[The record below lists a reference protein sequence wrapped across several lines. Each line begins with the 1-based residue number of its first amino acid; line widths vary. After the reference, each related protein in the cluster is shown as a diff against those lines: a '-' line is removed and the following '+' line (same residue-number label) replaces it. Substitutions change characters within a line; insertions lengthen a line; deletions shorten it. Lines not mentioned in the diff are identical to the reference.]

1 MAQQELKVNI
11 SGDSSKLNSALS
23 SASSKLSAFGSKM
36 QNVGKSMTTKLTLPL
51 VAVGAASVKMAFDF
65 DKSMTSITALVGV
78 GADEVA
84 KMGDTAKK
92 MAVDTGKSANEAAE
106 ALFFITSAGLRG
118 EKAMGVLEA
127 SLKAAAV
134 GLGETKTIADLSTSA
149 LNAYGEENLSAS
161 GATDILTAAVRE
173 GKLEASQLAGAMGGV
188 IPIAS
193 NMGVRF
199 DEVAAAMAAMS
210 RTGTNAAEGATQLN
224 AILAS
229 LKKPTT
235 DAEMAFQKMGM
246 STESVQK
253 SLSDQGLLATLE
265 MLQNGLKQTGQDT
278 TAIFPNIRALKG
290 VLDLTGAGL
299 ESNRQ
304 IFDSLTKSMG
314 ATDEAF
320 EKTSKSASFKMT
332 KGLNAMK
339 SSLLAVGQVILTA
352 IAPAVEKLGA
362 FFTRLSEKF
371 SGLSGTTKKIIIAF
385 VGIVA
390 ALGPVI
396 AIIGTLLTMAPAI
409 GAAFTLMMGPIGL
422 IIAGLALV
430 AVIIAKNWAPI
441 KGMLLKVGNYFID
454 LYNNAL
460 PIQIAVKAIIFQ
472 FKNLLAVGKFVFKSI
487 ITVFKAFGKAALG
500 ILGGVGDL
508 IMGIFTL
515 DIDQIKKGFSGIGD
529 ALSSGLTDGI
539 DGIKANA
546 KELAGTVV
554 DNFNDALKSK
564 KIEHIKVEAEV
575 AKSSEGSSTT
585 PTTTP
590 TTPNGTTLVITPVVD
605 SEAAEKL
612 KAISDEMNNALIT
625 NDALAYKARKNEA
638 TKYYDNLISLS
649 SKDAEKQK
657 ALTKAKNAAIGAIEA
672 EEESRILGIKQ
683 RIADSTNSSDE
694 ERKKLEIE
702 GVKLHYAELLRL
714 ATENGMSTAALLI
727 AQGEAIALIND
738 EQRASAMERALAFN
752 EGMNEIITGG
762 LNNLAVGIGQSL
774 GKALA
779 NGGNLAQSLS
789 KVVLGTIGSMASQLG
804 KLAIGIGIGVKGI
817 VISLKSLNPAVAIAG
832 GIALVALGAFASAQ
846 AGKIGSGGGGGGAT
860 PFAKGGIV
868 SGPTMGLVGEYPGAK
883 SNPEVIAPLNK
894 LQAIIGKSGGS
905 TNVNVGGQIRLE
917 GQDLLIAI
925 ERAQETAGRIY

>member
-84 KMGDTAKK
+84 KMGDAAKR

-253 SLSDQGLLATLE
+253 SLSEQGLLATLE

-339 SSLLAVGQVILTA
+339 SSLLAVGQVILTS

-422 IIAGLALV
+422 ITAGLTLV

-441 KGMLLKVGNYFID
+441 KGMLQKVGNYFID
-454 LYNNAL
+454 LYNNSL
-460 PIQIAVKAIIFQ
+460 PIQIAVKAIVFQ

-529 ALSSGLTDGI
+529 ALSSSLTDGI

-564 KIEHIKVEAEV
+564 EIEKIKVGVKIVPSDSSSGNANSIISGSGGGGSGNRPKAE
-575 AKSSEGSSTT
+575 SSGGLMT
-585 PTTTP
+585 P
-590 TTPNGTTLVITPVVD
+590 
-605 SEAAEKL
+605 
-612 KAISDEMNNALIT
+612 ISDMIQADTELIPQRMSEQEM
-625 NDALAYKARKNEA
+625 
-638 TKYYDNLISLS
+638 
-649 SKDAEKQK
+649 
-657 ALTKAKNAAIGAIEA
+657 
-672 EEESRILGIKQ
+672 
-683 RIADSTNSSDE
+683 
-694 ERKKLEIE
+694 
-702 GVKLHYAELLRL
+702 
-714 ATENGMSTAALLI
+714 ALL
-727 AQGEAIALIND
+727 
-738 EQRASAMERALAFN
+738 EQRAIAMQNAMTFN
-752 EGMNEIITGG
+752 EGMNQIITGG
-762 LNNLAVGIGQSL
+762 LNDLAVGIGQSL
-774 GKALA
+774 GKALSS
-779 NGGNLAQSLS
+779 GGNLAQSLS
-789 KVVLGTIGSMASQLG
+789 KVVLSTIGNMASQLG

-817 VISLKSLNPAVAIAG
+817 VTSLKSLNPAVAIAG

-846 AGKIGSGGGGGGAT
+846 AGKIGSGGGGAT
-860 PFAKGGIV
+860 AFAKGGIV

-894 LQAIIGKSGGS
+894 LQGMINNSGGS
-905 TNVNVGGQIRLE
+905 QNINVGGQIRLE

-925 ERAQETAGRIY
+925 QRAQETADRLF

>member
-78 GADEVA
+78 GAAEVA

-253 SLSDQGLLATLE
+253 SLSEQGLLATLE

-564 KIEHIKVEAEV
+564 KIEHIKVDTEV
-575 AKSSEGSSTT
+575 AKSSEGSSST
-585 PTTTP
+585 PTTTT
-590 TTPNGTTLVITPVVD
+590 TTPTEITITPVID
-605 SEAAEKL
+605 PEAAAKL

-638 TKYYDNLISLS
+638 KKYYDNLISLS

-738 EQRASAMERALAFN
+738 EQRASAMEKALAFN
-752 EGMNEIITGG
+752 EGIKGIIEGG
-762 LNNLAVGIGQSL
+762 LQDLAVGIGQAL
-774 GKALA
+774 GQALA
-779 NGGNLAQSLS
+779 SGGNLAQSLS
-789 KVVLGTIGSMASQLG
+789 KVVLTTIGNMASQMG
-804 KLAIGIGIGVKGI
+804 KLAIGIGIGIEKI
-817 VISLKSLNPAVAIAG
+817 KASLSLFTGFGAIAAG
-832 GIALVALGAFASAQ
+832 VALVALGAFASAQ
-846 AGKIGSGGGGGGAT
+846 AGKIGSGGGGGGGAT